1 MKDYP
6 YTVVLPDNYNEDSR
20 YPAVFA
26 LHGKGSN
33 ERDLLEL
40 LKPLGTKF
48 ILFGIRGD
56 REMGPGFQYYE
67 LKSLGNPVREQFDE
81 AAAGLEAFIEEAS
94 AQYAVDPARRY
105 VVGFSQG
112 AILASSLALT
122 MGDRLKGIAALNG
135 YVPDF
140 VKNEYPV
147 RSVEKLSIFISHGE
161 FDPVFP
167 VRIGYETADF
177 FKSRNDQVIFRIYPS
192 GHTVT
197 GENQAEVLRFLEQ
210 DAFSDSHTNFNEE

>member
-1 MKDYP
+1 MKEYP
-6 YTVVLPDNYNEDSR
+6 YTVVLPDNYDEDSR

-33 ERDLLEL
+33 EHDLLEL
-40 LKPLGTKF
+40 LKPLGAKF
-48 ILFGIRGD
+48 ILISIRGD
-56 REMGPGFQYYE
+56 REMGPGYQYYE

-81 AAAGLEAFIEEAS
+81 AAAGLEACIEQAS
-94 AQYAVDPARRY
+94 TQYAVDPARRY

-112 AILASSLALT
+112 AILASSLALV

-167 VRIGYETADF
+167 VKIGYETADF
-177 FKSRNDQVIFRIYPS
+177 FKSRNDHVIFHTYPS

-197 GENQAEVLRFLEQ
+197 GENRSDVLRFLEQ
-210 DAFSDSHTNFNEE
+210 DAFPDYNTISQ